1 MMHLKKLSKL
11 TNMCKDFF
19 KTFLAMSAIAG
30 FEEEKKSL
38 DVTTAFLQGY
48 PLERD
53 IFIKPPPEKV
63 TPGKSW
69 KLKKKNLLWS
79 L

>member
-1 MMHLKKLSKL
+1 
-11 TNMCKDFF
+11 
-19 KTFLAMSAIAG
+19 MSAIAG